1 MEWYITDMRKK
12 RQKASLERML
22 EMESSDD
29 DNDDDDDESSIT
41 SKFSQVAQANEE
53 EYKPTEEVDIQ
64 PNEGFDVVLSL
75 TDEQYKNTMFRK
87 FDALGPK
94 ETPAN
99 QGVENEAVQQIFD
112 NFKTE
117 MKSDGRFLLMG
128 SNYRSKHKKYR
139 VVGDKEAKK
148 SKFYLCLHMIYLCQ
162 MFVSYETLSFIT
174 YTYPSTEIRQDLARR
189 NLSTW
194 HSKGEVM
201 QVNTKKGGNI
211 AMSGRGRPSKKLAK
225 KRGSIIKNF
234 SQKRPFLSKS
244 STRAAGKAKSSIVGN
259 RKASESDTDGLSDSD
274 DSSVESTRKVA
285 KKDIVE
291 MDEIIPI
298 FNDIKTKVKGS
309 RGNEKV
315 FYIHLKKYI
324 AQQIKKDGVLRS
336 DFDKIQDFMSR
347 MIPNVNM
354 LNEATDEDEI
364 TVYEA
369 AINAFIKE
377 CKAELPL
384 SFFIKLE

>member
-1 MEWYITDMRKK
+1 MSNVCIIWNSNVYY
-12 RQKASLERML
+12 
-22 EMESSDD
+22 
-29 DNDDDDDESSIT
+29 
-41 SKFSQVAQANEE
+41 F
-53 EYKPTEEVDIQ
+53 P
-64 PNEGFDVVLSL
+64 
-75 TDEQYKNTMFRK
+75 
-87 FDALGPK
+87 
-94 ETPAN
+94 
-99 QGVENEAVQQIFD
+99 
-112 NFKTE
+112 
-117 MKSDGRFLLMG
+117 FLLL
-128 SNYRSKHKKYR
+128 
-139 VVGDKEAKK
+139 E
-148 SKFYLCLHMIYLCQ
+148 IYND
-162 MFVSYETLSFIT
+162 V
-174 YTYPSTEIRQDLARR
+174 ARR
-189 NLSTW
+189 NYSTW
-194 HSKGEVM
+194 HNKGEVM

-211 AMSGRGRPSKKLAK
+211 AKRGRGRPSKKLAK
-225 KRGSIIKNF
+225 KTFKNF

-244 STRAAGKAKSSIVGN
+244 STKAAGKARKSSIVGN
-259 RKASESDTDGLSDSD
+259 RKASESDTDGLSDSSD
-274 DSSVESTRKVA
+274 DSSVESTGKSL

-291 MDEIIPI
+291 MPRVIKL

-369 AINAFIKE
+369 AINSFIKE

-384 SFFIKLE
+384 QSFFIKLE

>member
-1 MEWYITDMRKK
+1 M
-12 RQKASLERML
+12 
-22 EMESSDD
+22 
-29 DNDDDDDESSIT
+29 SIEC
-41 SKFSQVAQANEE
+41 F
-53 EYKPTEEVDIQ
+53 
-64 PNEGFDVVLSL
+64 F
-75 TDEQYKNTMFRK
+75 
-87 FDALGPK
+87 
-94 ETPAN
+94 
-99 QGVENEAVQQIFD
+99 
-112 NFKTE
+112 
-117 MKSDGRFLLMG
+117 
-128 SNYRSKHKKYR
+128 
-139 VVGDKEAKK
+139 
-148 SKFYLCLHMIYLCQ
+148 
-162 MFVSYETLSFIT
+162 YETLTFIT

-194 HSKGEVM
+194 HTNKGEVM
-201 QVNTKKGGNI
+201 QVNTNKGGNTV
-211 AMSGRGRPSKKLAK
+211 AKSGRGRPSKKLAK
-225 KRGSIIKNF
+225 KAFKNF
-234 SQKRPFLSKS
+234 SQKRPFLSKL
-244 STRAAGKAKSSIVGN
+244 STGAAGKAKSSIVGN
-259 RKASESDTDGLSDSD
+259 RKTSESDTDGLSDSSD

-291 MDEIIPI
+291 MPRVIKL

-364 TVYEA
+364 TVYDA

-377 CKAELPL
+377 CKSELPL
-384 SFFIKLE
+384 SLFIKLE